1 MMIENELIELSN
13 QMKEIVDGHEKQ
25 SKIYK
30 QKYMDLKKTIAHIYG
45 LIRQTY
51 EMEDPLDDGVMISYL
66 IHEVRSICSNIL
78 FIKEEDALGLLE

>member
-1 MMIENELIELSN
+1 
-13 QMKEIVDGHEKQ
+13 
-25 SKIYK
+25 
-30 QKYMDLKKTIAHIYG
+30 MDLKKTIAHIYG